1 MPLLFALPPTINAAQ
16 TKKVVFTGLIKSSK
30 TLAFNQAH
38 LPPPKPAI
46 APPKAKLIALLW
58 KIPEPLQDDSLWTDK
73 IVHLLIFM
81 ILAISYLNVGTQGFK
96 SFKFANFGKALGAA
110 ALFSILTEALQF
122 LVPWRHGDFMDLAAN
137 ILGVGLAG
145 IMVKTMHSVKKT
157 V

>member
-1 MPLLFALPPTINAAQ
+1 MGRVSIQLKIALGLTI
-16 TKKVVFTGLIKSSK
+16 LI
-30 TLAFNQAH
+30 
-38 LPPPKPAI
+38 
-46 APPKAKLIALLW
+46 LIALLW

-81 ILAISYLNVGTQGFK
+81 ILAISYLNVSTQGFK
-96 SFKFANFGKALGAA
+96 NFKFRDFGKALGAA
-110 ALFSILTEALQF
+110 AIFSILTEALQL

-145 IMVKTMHSVKKT
+145 VLVKTMHSIKKT

>member
-1 MPLLFALPPTINAAQ
+1 MGRVSIQLKIAL
-16 TKKVVFTGLIKSSK
+16 GLSV
-30 TLAFNQAH
+30 
-38 LPPPKPAI
+38 
-46 APPKAKLIALLW
+46 LILVALLW
-58 KIPEPLQDDSLWTDK
+58 KIPKPLQDDSVWTDK

-81 ILAISYLNVGTQGFK
+81 ILAISYLNAGTQGFQKFK
-96 SFKFANFGKALGAA
+96 SGNFGKALGAA
-110 ALFSILTEALQF
+110 ALFSILTEALQL

>member
-1 MPLLFALPPTINAAQ
+1 MVRVSIQLKLAL
-16 TKKVVFTGLIKSSK
+16 GLSI
-30 TLAFNQAH
+30 L
-38 LPPPKPAI
+38 I
-46 APPKAKLIALLW
+46 LIALLW

-96 SFKFANFGKALGAA
+96 NFKSENFGKALGAA
-110 ALFSILTEALQF
+110 ALFSILTEALQL

-145 IMVKTMHSVKKT
+145 IMVKSMHSLKKT
-157 V
+157 I

>member
-1 MPLLFALPPTINAAQ
+1 MVWVSIRLKIAL
-16 TKKVVFTGLIKSSK
+16 GLSVLI
-30 TLAFNQAH
+30 
-38 LPPPKPAI
+38 
-46 APPKAKLIALLW
+46 LIALLW
-58 KIPEPLQDDSLWTDK
+58 KIPAPLQDDSLWTDK

-96 SFKFANFGKALGAA
+96 NFKSGNFGKASGAA
-110 ALFSILTEALQF
+110 ALFSILTEALQL

-145 IMVKTMHSVKKT
+145 IMVKSMHSLKKT